1 MTFIERCPR
10 ANAMPVDYSAENEI
24 QIQIGPQIDVAF
36 SIVVSRLIFSGL
48 IPHASPTYAEDMKLA
63 QATVISNHIL
73 HYNHGHHSPAMSA
86 TWFDHLPQPVSQPV
100 QMSVDELHERM
111 TSKVAGKDFIVVDVR
126 RTDIEVGDLA
136 WLSQCQT

>member
-1 MTFIERCPR
+1 
-10 ANAMPVDYSAENEI
+10 
-24 QIQIGPQIDVAF
+24 
-36 SIVVSRLIFSGL
+36 
-48 IPHASPTYAEDMKLA
+48 
-63 QATVISNHIL
+63 
-73 HYNHGHHSPAMSA
+73 MSA
-86 TWFDHLPQPVSQPV
+86 KWFDHLPQPVSQPV